1 MVADVVV
8 ENASYSFDIPFSYR
22 VPGRM
27 EGQIRPGCRVLV
39 PFGRSNRSKQGLVL
53 RLQPQDPQSQQ
64 LKPIKMLLDQKPLL
78 GEEQLWLLELLHQR
92 TFCTYYEGLRAL
104 VPSGLTFRLKLM
116 CSLGEA
122 RPQQPTDKQ
131 RQLLDYLSAKKKP
144 VELEHLLEQLEL
156 ERGEA
161 DFEQL
166 LEEGAILLTEQAT
179 EKIADS
185 KEVMVR
191 KSEDC
196 EQKLEGVRLTPARKK
211 VLALL
216 EQTPCASLK
225 ELCYYAGTT

>member
-27 EGQIRPGCRVLV
+27 EGQMRPGCRVLV

-64 LKPIKMLLDQKPLL
+64 LKPIKLLLDQKPLL

-144 VELEHLLEQLEL
+144 DCCATTAGRSFAARMPTGRRRIRHRSPSIPRSSRRWTVCGNSGS
-156 ERGEA
+156 GEKA
-161 DFEQL
+161 
-166 LEEGAILLTEQAT
+166 
-179 EKIADS
+179 
-185 KEVMVR
+185 
-191 KSEDC
+191 
-196 EQKLEGVRLTPARKK
+196 P
-211 VLALL
+211 
-216 EQTPCASLK
+216 PC
-225 ELCYYAGTT
+225 CTV

>member
-53 RLQPQDPQSQQ
+53 HLQPQDPQSQQ

-116 CSLGEA
+116 CSLG
-122 RPQQPTDKQ
+122 
-131 RQLLDYLSAKKKP
+131 
-144 VELEHLLEQLEL
+144 
-156 ERGEA
+156 
-161 DFEQL
+161 
-166 LEEGAILLTEQAT
+166 
-179 EKIADS
+179 
-185 KEVMVR
+185 
-191 KSEDC
+191 
-196 EQKLEGVRLTPARKK
+196 
-211 VLALL
+211 
-216 EQTPCASLK
+216 
-225 ELCYYAGTT
+225 